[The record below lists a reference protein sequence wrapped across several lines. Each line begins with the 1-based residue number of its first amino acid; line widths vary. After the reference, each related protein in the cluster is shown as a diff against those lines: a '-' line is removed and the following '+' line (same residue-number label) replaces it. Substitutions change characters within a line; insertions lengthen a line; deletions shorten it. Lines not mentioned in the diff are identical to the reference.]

1 MEDCIFCKIANG
13 EIGSLIYE
21 NEFVAAF
28 DDLNPQAPVHTL
40 IVPKKHIANI
50 EDLTIGGGNCHH
62 HNEMSDDKESP
73 CDGKYIKEIFKAI
86 KEVAKIKGV
95 SKSGYRIISNCGK
108 DAGQT
113 VMHLHFHL
121 LAGKELGEKI
131 I

>member
-1 MEDCIFCKIANG
+1 MDNNCIFCKIANK
-13 EIGSLIYE
+13 EIGNLIFE
-21 NEFVAAF
+21 NEYAVAF

-50 EDLTIGGGNCHH
+50 EDL
-62 HNEMSDDKESP
+62 KEE
-73 CDGKYIKEIFKAI
+73 DLIYVAEIHKVI
-86 KEVAKIKGV
+86 KEVAKIKKV
-95 SKSGYRIISNCGK
+95 SESGYRIISNCGN

-113 VMHLHFHL
+113 VMHMHYHL

>member
-21 NEFVAAF
+21 NEFVCAF

-40 IVPKKHIANI
+40 IIPKKHIANI
-50 EDLTIGGGNCHH
+50 EDLNIGGGENCHH
-62 HNEMSDDKESP
+62 GENEEHAGP
-73 CDGKYIKEIFKAI
+73 CDGKYIKEIFNAI

-95 SKSGYRIISNCGK
+95 SETGYRIISNCGK

>member
-50 EDLTIGGGNCHH
+50 EDLHFGDGHCNHEGGEH
-62 HNEMSDDKESP
+62 EAP

-86 KEVAKIKGV
+86 KEIAKIKGV
-95 SKSGYRIISNCGK
+95 SESGYRIISNCGK
-108 DAGQT
+108 DAGQS
-113 VMHLHFHL
+113 VMHLHFHM